1 MLKAK
6 IQPDTDGIRV
16 RCVLFDLDG
25 TLTDTFELW
34 YHSVASL
41 VKKHTEKKLSKEEYE
56 QKYWGADSRTKI
68 RKLIT
73 EDPEKV
79 EKLYAELQKLLL
91 DNIKLVKTFP
101 GVKETVEELSKNYK
115 LAVISNSSMKFLE
128 AQLKQTGIAKYFSAK
143 IADAEPKP
151 SPDGILKACGQ
162 LGVPVSQAV
171 FVGDSQYD
179 AGAGKNA
186 GIRTIIIGKDIR
198 GIAELGA
205 EMGSG

>member
-1 MLKAK
+1 MKA
-6 IQPDTDGIRV
+6 
-16 RCVLFDLDG
+16 VLFDLDG

-41 VKKHTEKKLSKEEYE
+41 VKKHAGKKLSKEEYE

-73 EDPEKV
+73 EEPERV

-101 GVKETVEELSKNYK
+101 GVPETLKALSENYR

-128 AQLKQTGIAKYFSAK
+128 AQLKQTGTMKYFSAK
-143 IADAEPKP
+143 IADAKPKP
-151 SPDGILKACGQ
+151 DPEGILKACKE
-162 LGVPVSQAV
+162 LGVSVKEAV

-186 GIRTIIIGKDIR
+186 GIRTIIIGRDVDSITSLTEV
-198 GIAELGA
+198 I
-205 EMGSG
+205 